1 MSSSSLRN
9 IFLAYSKVIQGCRN
23 LSSSR
28 SYRMDLNAVVAKL
41 ESFAPVSLA
50 EQWDNVGLLVEPSGR
65 HTVDSML
72 LTNDLTEKVLEEAI
86 ESEVQMILS
95 YHPPIFI
102 PLKRLTSRS
111 FKERIIVKAIEKRIA
126 IYSPHTAFDAV
137 NGGVND
143 WLASGLG
150 DGHVTPLFHSMEDSV
165 KGCTCKVVITTT
177 KTLDADNAKDVEMRI
192 CCINGIRNLYIDN
205 IPSSSGSC
213 ITLCCSNSELPQVIQ
228 VIKEKLS
235 SVTYDLI
242 VQPLSKVPI
251 PNTGTGRLCT
261 LFSSLSLGE
270 LVGRIKKHLGIEYVR
285 LAISQKESCTAS
297 TKVSSIAVCA
307 GSGGS
312 VLKGVKADVLLSGE
326 MSHHEVLEAVSNGC
340 HVILCEHSNTERG
353 FLKIFQK
360 RLNDLLD
367 NEVRIIVSSLDAD
380 PLRVL

>member
-86 ESEVQMILS
+86 E
-95 YHPPIFI
+95 
-102 PLKRLTSRS
+102 T
-111 FKERIIVKAIEKRIA
+111 
-126 IYSPHTAFDAV
+126 FDAV